1 MDCIKIP
8 KTKNLFRIF
17 NVLPYNQPI
26 DVYLDGTLVASNLK
40 YKDFT
45 SFSYGDFFKQKID
58 VFKAGTTKNPI
69 IKSIIKLPAEQI
81 FTVAITGNKGEEI
94 AIPIEEDVTTKP
106 SNESAINRIVNLSPE
121 LPEVDVTFN
130 GNPSANNIEYRDETL
145 YAFLPPGE
153 YDIVVED
160 SETSESVVEG
170 KFSFK
175 TDRIYSIY
183 IIGDIQN
190 IELLQSVDGNTYVC
204 RE

>member
-1 MDCIKIP
+1 MDCVKIP
-8 KTKNLFRIF
+8 KAKNLFRMF
-17 NVLPYNQPI
+17 NALPYNQPI
-26 DVYLDGTLVASNLK
+26 DVYLNGKLIASNLK

-45 SFSYGDFFKQKID
+45 SFSYGDFLKQKID
-58 VFKAGTTKNPI
+58 VFKTGTITNPI
-69 IKSIIKLPAEQI
+69 IKSVIKLPAEQI
-81 FTVAITGNKGEEI
+81 FTVAVTGNKGEEI
-94 AIPIEEDVTTKP
+94 VIPLEEDVTTKP

-121 LPEVDVTFN
+121 LPAVDVTFN
-130 GNPSANNIEYRDETL
+130 GSPSANNIEYRDETL

-160 SETSESVVEG
+160 SATSEPVVEG

-183 IIGDIQN
+183 ILGDMQN

-204 RE
+204 KE